1 MQGDDARQCRYR
13 GKKTGNI
20 VITAFHLELE
30 GLLVVEIMCYRSTQT
45 NKVDRETVVER
56 TAADIVN
63 QGRYLGSRREP
74 LHKPCQLRFETV
86 EIFAHLGQL
95 DGLNDPMPIV
105 SQQLLLLG
113 LVLAPLGEL
122 GHGQVP
128 ADADESQGQ
137 HQQAANPL

>member
-30 GLLVVEIMCYRSTQT
+30 GPLVVEIMCYRSTQT

-56 TAADIVN
+56 TAADIID

-74 LHKPCQLRFETV
+74 LHKPCQLRFETI
-86 EIFAHLGQL
+86 EILAHLGKPDCL
-95 DGLNDPMPIV
+95 DDPVAIV
-105 SQQLLLLG
+105 SQQLLLLS
-113 LVLAPLGEL
+113 LALMQLGEP
-122 GHGQVP
+122 GHGQIP
-128 ADADESQGQ
+128 ADADKGQGQ
-137 HQQAANPL
+137 HQQAAKPL